1 MFETILLNHG
11 IKIVKTINN
20 NTFEVIDDYVKNG
33 IAYEETKTVYFGSI
47 AELLIWLGY

>member
-20 NTFEVIDDYVKNG
+20 NTFEVIDYYVKNS
-33 IAYEETKTVYFGSI
+33 IACEETKTVYFETI
-47 AELLIWLGY
+47 TELLIWLGY

>member
-11 IKIVKTINN
+11 IKIMETINN

-33 IAYEETKTVYFGSI
+33 VACEETKTVYFDSI
-47 AELLIWLGY
+47 AELLTWLGY